1 MIHFD
6 VATVDSHAL
15 KIGVD
20 TETGKLY
27 IAFNNLMDLF
37 NFSML
42 DKTCDDVTAALL
54 GTEYRDHIYIDE
66 IEVFESKTEHGS
78 KQLWVDIP
86 CLKFLRDESN
96 APIMMDEIL
105 NFVIQNEDALKEELN
120 GTLNDR
126 HIAR

>member
-66 IEVFESKTEHGS
+66 TEVFDAKAGCGS

-96 APIMMDEIL
+96 APIVMDEIL
-105 NFVIQNEDALKEELN
+105 NFIMQNEAELVAELKTTI
-120 GTLNDR
+120 GG
-126 HIAR
+126 

>member
-1 MIHFD
+1 MIHYD
-6 VATVDSHAL
+6 VATVDNHAL
-15 KIGVD
+15 KIGID
-20 TETGKLY
+20 TDTGNLY

-66 IEVFESKTEHGS
+66 TEVFEDTIDYVS

-86 CLKFLRDESN
+86 CLRFLRDESN
-96 APIMMDEIL
+96 APIVMDEIL
-105 NFVIQNEDALKEELN
+105 DFVTQNEVELIAELKATIGE
-120 GTLNDR
+120 
-126 HIAR
+126 